1 MDKPSTPD
9 RLLHIMLRAQHLSRE
24 ESRDNGYAMVIVSI
38 VTLMMFSLLAAY
50 LAITNLTKSS
60 TNAYMEGNSTFYA
73 AESGLNQRA
82 SEIRQRFIGYGTP
95 NGISPGQLPGTVAGI
110 ANMLACLDPDT
121 SNDGSDDFACQKLD
135 LNYKHA
141 LGVKVT
147 EQGSTN
153 ISGNIKYSAFTFTSD
168 RTIYTDPVRRIPQ
181 FQVIPAGQLFAGLNA
196 QTYRYTI
203 FSLATSKQSEDLDA
217 RASTVLEMTFQ
228 SRVIPLFQ
236 FAAFYDGDLEMNSTA
251 QMNINGRVHTN
262 ANFYAQP
269 TPDAGQDTRLLSFV
283 TVAGLIYNRVDAMT
297 IPRNGNTRV
306 LISGDPAN
314 PTNPANIYANFP
326 VYDASRVTPL
336 SPAEIAPF
344 QGRVL
349 DGGAGVSSLRVP
361 QPGFLR
367 KRDRDNNIGE
377 YYGKAD
383 LRLEM
388 VPRRGA
394 GNVPF
399 NFTAIKNGGTGGSC
413 VGFDISTNR
422 QGDSLNCTQ
431 LNEGQL
437 RSLQQPV
444 MVKIVSNDE
453 RTRFCSTASAT
464 VNSQRLRALQVA
476 ITAQNTPIP
485 FSQLSLAL
493 NDPANVPIRDIVTT
507 LTAGLNPAQSPTQI
521 ALAAGGCFL
530 PAPIQV
536 LDGGTVPSAVNY
548 TWNSSFYDRRE
559 NRWIGMLQTNIGS
572 LTVWNRDGLYVDR
585 DNTIASNDIPNVT
598 QINAAFNGGTPT
610 PTYDTN
616 ALLFLQAPARATAPP
631 LSFQRLGLGSADTT
645 EGGLVLHATVSDD
658 TDGDGTNDLTIDPV
672 DNLRNYPGGKRNS
685 PYGFA
690 ISDGADL
697 PGALTVATDRGI
709 YIQGDYNNFGG
720 DVARQPASIVGDTI
734 TVLSNNCLNP
744 NAKINCGILAGQNLG
759 AATTINAGFLSLT
772 DRSNGNISRNDG
784 SGLRYSGGL
793 NNYMRMIENWN
804 FANFNYTGS
813 FISLGSP
820 QEFSGAYVA
829 GSTDPA
835 SYYTVPSRNFTYD
848 LNFNAADLLP
858 PLTPRVIYLQQDAFR
873 KSSN

>member
-1 MDKPSTPD
+1 MDKPSTPHH
-9 RLLHIMLRAQHLSRE
+9 LLHMMLRAQNLARE

-50 LAITNLTKSS
+50 LTITNLTKSS

-82 SEIRQRFIGYGTP
+82 SEIRQRFIGYDTP

-110 ANMLACLDPDT
+110 ANMVACLDPDT
-121 SNDGSDDFACQKLD
+121 SNDGSDDFACKKLD

-141 LGVKVT
+141 LGVKVS

-153 ISGNIKYSAFTFTSD
+153 TSDNIKYSAFTFTSD

-196 QTYRYTI
+196 QTYRYTV
-203 FSLATSKQSEDLDA
+203 FSLATSKQAEDLDA
-217 RASTVLEMTFQ
+217 RASTVLELTFQ

-269 TPDAGQDTRLLSFV
+269 TPDAAQDTRLLSSV
-283 TVAGLIYNRVDAMT
+283 TVAGRIYNRVDA
-297 IPRNGNTRV
+297 IVINRNGNTRV
-306 LISGDPAN
+306 LISGDP
-314 PTNPANIYANFP
+314 TNPNDPANQYVNFP
-326 VYDASRVTPL
+326 TYDASRITPL
-336 SPAEIAPF
+336 SPAEIGTF

-349 DGGAGVSSLRVP
+349 DGGAGVSPLRLP
-361 QPGFLR
+361 PGGFLR
-367 KRDRDNNIGE
+367 KRDRNNNIGE

-388 VPRRGA
+388 FPKRA
-394 GNVPF
+394 LGNVPF

-413 VGFDISTNR
+413 AGLDISSDR
-422 QGDSLNCTQ
+422 QGNSINCTR

-444 MVKIVSNDE
+444 MLKVVSNDE
-453 RTRFCSTASAT
+453 RTRFCPTASAT

-476 ITAQNTPIP
+476 IAAQNTPIP
-485 FSQLSLAL
+485 FSQLSLPL
-493 NDPANVPIRDIVTT
+493 NNAANVAIRDIATT
-507 LTAGLNPAQSPTQI
+507 LTASLNPAQSPTQI
-521 ALAAGGCFL
+521 ALDAGGCFL
-530 PAPIQV
+530 PAPIQIV
-536 LDGGTVPSAVNY
+536 DGGTVPSATNY
-548 TWNSSFYDRRE
+548 SWNSGFYDRRE
-559 NRWIGMLQTNIGS
+559 NRWIGMLQTNIAS

-585 DNTIASNDIPNVT
+585 DNTISSNDLPTAT
-598 QINAAFNGGTPT
+598 QINAAFNGGLPT

-616 ALLFLQAPARATAPP
+616 TLLFVQAPARASAPP
-631 LSFQRLGLGSADTT
+631 GSFQRLGFGSADTT
-645 EGGLVLHATVSDD
+645 EGGLVFHATISEDLDD
-658 TDGDGTNDLTIDPV
+658 NGSNELTIDPA

-690 ISDGADL
+690 FSGGADL
-697 PGALTVATDRGI
+697 PGALTVATDQGI

-720 DVARQPASIVGDTI
+720 DVARQPAAIVGDTI
-734 TVLSNNCLNP
+734 AVLSNNCLDGDVT
-744 NAKINCGILAGQNLG
+744 INCGILTGKNLG
-759 AATTINAGFLSLT
+759 TATTINAGFLSLT
-772 DRSNGNISRNDG
+772 NISNGNIGRNDG

-804 FANFNYTGS
+804 FNNFNYTGS
-813 FISLGSP
+813 FVSLGSP

-829 GSTDPA
+829 ANDLND
-835 SYYTVPSRNFTYD
+835 YYNIPTRNFTYD
-848 LNFNAADLLP
+848 TNFNAADLLP
-858 PLTPRVIYLQQDAFR
+858 PLTPRVVYLQQDAFK

>member
-1 MDKPSTPD
+1 
-9 RLLHIMLRAQHLSRE
+9 
-24 ESRDNGYAMVIVSI
+24 MVIVSI
-38 VTLMMFSLLAAY
+38 VTLMMFSMLAAY

-82 SEIRQRFIGYGTP
+82 DEIRQKFIGYTTP
-95 NGISPGQLPGTVAGI
+95 NGISPAQVPGTLVGI
-110 ANMLACLDPDT
+110 GNMTACLDPDT
-121 SNDGSDDFACQKLD
+121 SNDGSEDFACQKLD
-135 LNYKHA
+135 LDYKHA
-141 LGVKVT
+141 VAIG
-147 EQGSTN
+147 
-153 ISGNIKYSAFTFTSD
+153 GNEKGFINTSDNVKYSAFTFASD
-168 RTIYTDPVRRIPQ
+168 RTIYTDPIRRIPQ

-203 FSLATSKQSEDLDA
+203 FSLATSKQAEDLDA

-269 TPDAGQDTRLLSFV
+269 TPDAGQDTRLLSLV
-283 TVAGLIYNRVDAMT
+283 TVAGRIYNRVDAM
-297 IPRNGNTRV
+297 IVPRNGNTRV
-306 LISGDPAN
+306 LMFGDPAN
-314 PTNPANIYANFP
+314 PNNPANSYLNFP
-326 VYDASRVTPL
+326 VYDASRITPL
-336 SPAEIAPF
+336 SPTEIATF

-349 DGGAGVSSLRVP
+349 DGGAGVSPLRLP
-361 QPGFLR
+361 QAGFLR

-388 VPRRGA
+388 VPKRGA

-399 NFTAIKNGGTGGSC
+399 NFTAIENGGTGGSC
-413 VGFDISTNR
+413 AGLDISIDR
-422 QGDSLNCTQ
+422 QGNTLKCTQ

-444 MVKIVSNDE
+444 MVKVVSNDE
-453 RTRFCSTASAT
+453 RTRFCATANAT

-476 ITAQNTPIP
+476 IAAQNTPIP
-485 FSQLSLAL
+485 FTQLSLPL
-493 NDPANVPIRDIVTT
+493 NDPANVGIRNIATT
-507 LTAGLNPAQSPTQI
+507 LTAGLNASDSLTEI
-521 ALAAGGCFL
+521 ALAAGACFL
-530 PAPIQV
+530 PAPIQLV
-536 LDGGTVPSAVNY
+536 DGGTVPSATNY
-548 TWNSSFYDRRE
+548 GWNSGFYDRRE
-559 NRWIGMLQTNIGS
+559 NRWIGMLQTNIES

-585 DNTIASNDIPNVT
+585 DNSIASNDSPTTT
-598 QINAAFNGGTPT
+598 QLSAAFNGGIPS

-631 LSFQRLGLGSADTT
+631 GSFQRLGFGSIDPT
-645 EGGLVLHATVSDD
+645 EGGLVFHATVSDD
-658 TDGDGTNDLTIDPV
+658 TDGDGTNDLTIDPT

-690 ISDGADL
+690 FSGGADL
-697 PGALTVATDRGI
+697 PGALTIATDRGI

-720 DVARQPASIVGDTI
+720 DIARQPAAIVGDTI
-734 TVLSNNCLNP
+734 TVLSNNCIDGNV
-744 NAKINCGILAGQNLG
+744 KINCGILVGQNAG
-759 AATTINAGFLSLT
+759 TATTINAGFLSLT
-772 DRSNGNISRNDG
+772 DLSNGNIGRNDG
-784 SGLRYSGGL
+784 TGLRYSGGL
-793 NNYMRMIENWN
+793 NNYMRMIEDWN

-813 FISLGSP
+813 FVSLGSP
-820 QEFSGAYVA
+820 QEFSGAYVT
-829 GSTDPA
+829 GSTAPP

-848 LNFNAADLLP
+848 TNFNAANLLP
-858 PLTPRVIYLQQDAFR
+858 PLTPRVIYLQQDAFK
-873 KSSN
+873 KSYN